1 MAKGT
6 FKDATEDDSIYK
18 EGFHVSSH
26 SYSREYAKSK
36 KDEALTES
44 KERKAEEKD
53 SSNEC

>member
-1 MAKGT
+1 MAKGIY
-6 FKDATEDDSIYK
+6 KDATEDDPIYK

-44 KERKAEEKD
+44 KERKAEEQD
-53 SSNEC
+53 STDE

>member
-6 FKDATEDDSIYK
+6 YRDATEDDPIYK

-36 KDEALTES
+36 KDADSTES
-44 KERKAEEKD
+44 KKRKSEKKD
-53 SSNEC
+53 

>member
-1 MAKGT
+1 MTKGT
-6 FKDATEDDSIYK
+6 FKDATEDDPIYK

-44 KERKAEEKD
+44 KERKAEEQD
-53 SSNEC
+53 STDE